1 MPGVFD
7 SCGNRSE
14 VTMNEHVQGAGGVPL
29 FNPLSPDFIRDPY
42 PHYDRLRRL
51 DPIHV
56 TPFGQFV
63 TSRHADVSLVM
74 RDKRFGKDF
83 VERTTR
89 RYGPEIMNEPVFRSM
104 SYWMLQADP
113 PDHTR
118 LRGLVVKAFTA
129 RRVEDMRP
137 RIQQIVDEAIDAVID
152 RGHMDLIEDFAF
164 RLPVTIICDMLG
176 IPEEHREVFYKSSR
190 DGGRL
195 LDPVPLSEEEI
206 KQGNAGNLMAQMYFQ
221 QLFELRRRTPGDDLI
236 TQLVQAEED
245 GNKLTN
251 EELTANII
259 LLFGA
264 GHETT
269 VNLIGNGLLALHRNP
284 DQLALLKARPE
295 LMEGAI
301 EEFLR
306 YDSSV
311 QMTGRVALED
321 VDLGGVTIPRGE
333 SVLCLLG
340 SANRDPAVYPDR
352 PDRLDV
358 TRANVK
364 PLSFGGGIHFCL
376 GAQLARIEA
385 EIAIATLLR
394 RLPDLRID
402 DVENPEWRPTFVLRG
417 LKRLPASW

>member
-1 MPGVFD
+1 
-7 SCGNRSE
+7 
-14 VTMNEHVQGAGGVPL
+14 MNEHVQGAGGPL

-42 PHYDRLRRL
+42 PHYDRLRAIF
-51 DPIHV
+51 PIHV

-63 TSRHADVSLVM
+63 ASRHADVSLVM

-83 VERTTR
+83 VERSRR
-89 RYGPEIMNEPVFRSM
+89 RYSEKIMEEPVFRSM
-104 SYWMLQADP
+104 SHWMLQADP

-137 RIQQIVDEAIDAVID
+137 RIQEIVDQTIDAVID

-176 IPEEHREVFYKSSR
+176 IPEDHRETFYSSSR

-195 LDPVPLSEEEI
+195 LDPVPLSPEEI
-206 KQGNAGNLMAQMYFQ
+206 ANGNAGNMMAQMYFQ
-221 QLFELRRRTPGDDLI
+221 QLFELRRRNPGDDLI

-284 DQLALLKARPE
+284 DQLALLKAQPE
-295 LMEGAI
+295 LMVGAI

-321 VDLGGVTIPRGE
+321 IDDLGGARIPKGE
-333 SVLCLLG
+333 TVLCLLG

-358 TRANVK
+358 TRQNVR

-402 DVENPEWRPTFVLRG
+402 DVENPEWRSTFVLRG